1 MAPEESPASPS
12 VSSAARLP
20 RFVTQGI
27 QLVHSRQHA
36 ALSFT
41 IPGSMLYILPF
52 LPLVD
57 NYISFASLYYA

>member
-52 LPLVD
+52 FPF
-57 NYISFASLYYA
+57 S